1 LHTLLNCRTATLAS
15 FTGGKLNRGLSVV
28 HTVLAVR
35 GAATTEREARL
46 AAVAGWCLEWLQAFF
61 LVADDVMDGS
71 VTRRG
76 QPCWYKRP
84 AVGLVAFND
93 SCCLLGEVRQGQ
105 LAAGGRAL
113 GAVLAHGAG
122 CRCCAL
128 RPQVFVI
135 LKRYF
140 RAEPYYVDLLELFQ
154 ETVWQVGTA

>member
-1 LHTLLNCRTATLAS
+1 MQELKDDLVSTVLPSYDIAPDAIAWAAESIDYNVPGGGHLCTCCSTCLPATFAS

-105 LAAGGRAL
+105 
-113 GAVLAHGAG
+113 
-122 CRCCAL
+122 
-128 RPQVFVI
+128 
-135 LKRYF
+135 
-140 RAEPYYVDLLELFQ
+140 
-154 ETVWQVGTA
+154 